1 MYDFSVFVPFS
12 GILLIYKIFAEAVA
26 TSHTFSSPSP
36 GCYLSIIIMSEQVTV
51 RVFGFSSPSPGYYLS
66 ICFSAIDVRIK
77 SSVFVPFS
85 GCYLSIMMLSAIG
98 LKERESFR
106 PLIRGV
112 TYLLCF
118 YNGAVQALDFSSP
131 SRGCY
136 LSIGIHN

>member
-36 GCYLSIIIMSEQVTV
+36 
-51 RVFGFSSPSPGYYLS
+51 
-66 ICFSAIDVRIK
+66 
-77 SSVFVPFS
+77 